1 MKKILI
7 ASLLAGASLNA
18 TAATELHFSTEAA
31 YPPFEFVGAN
41 NQIQG
46 FDIDLA
52 NAICQKIGAHCSYSN
67 QSFDSL
73 IPGLKFRRYDAVIA
87 GMDITPDREKQV
99 LFTQPYYNN
108 SALFIARK
116 GQVASIAAL
125 KGLRVGVQNGT
136 THQKFLVDKHP
147 EITMVPYDSYQN
159 AMLDLKNGRVNAV
172 FGDTA
177 VVNEW
182 LKKDPQLSSVG
193 DKVTDKDYFGT
204 GLGIA
209 VRQGNTALQASLNKG
224 LSEVKADGT
233 YQTIY
238 HKWFQQ

>member
-1 MKKILI
+1 MKKIIVAALLAS
-7 ASLLAGASLNA
+7 ASLSAS
-18 TAATELHFSTEAA
+18 AATTLHFATEAS
-31 YPPFEFVGAN
+31 YPPFEFIGTDN
-41 NQIQG
+41 KIQG
-46 FDIDLA
+46 FDVDLA
-52 NAICQKIGAHCSYSN
+52 NAICKKIDATCVFSN

-73 IPGLKFRRYDAVIA
+73 IPGLKFRRYDAVMA

-99 LFTQPYYNN
+99 LFTQAYYDN
-108 SALFIARK
+108 SALFIAQK
-116 GQVASIAAL
+116 GKFTDIASL

-136 THQKFLVDKHP
+136 THQKYLTDKHP

-159 AMLDLKNGRVNAV
+159 AMLDLQNGRLNAV

-182 LKKDPQLSSVG
+182 LKKDPKLGAVG
-193 DKVTDKDYFGT
+193 NKVTDKDYFGT

-209 VRQGNTALQASLNKG
+209 VRQGNTALQKSLNDG
-224 LSEVKADGT
+224 LTAVKADGE
-233 YQTIY
+233 YQKIY